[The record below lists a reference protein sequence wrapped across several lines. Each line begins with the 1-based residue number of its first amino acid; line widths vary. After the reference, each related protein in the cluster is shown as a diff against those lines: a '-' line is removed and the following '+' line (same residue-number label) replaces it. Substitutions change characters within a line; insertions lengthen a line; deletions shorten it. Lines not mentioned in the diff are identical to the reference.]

1 MLELDFSEQNLAVQ
15 RSVVIEEFKQRYLNQ
30 PYGDAYLLL
39 RPLHF
44 RFHSYNW
51 MTIGKDPGH
60 VANASL
66 DEIKEFFYRFYAPN
80 NATLVIAGG
89 IKAAEAIRLAEK
101 WFGSLPRRDVKRPR
115 RLTEPAQQEARTLT
129 VEKDVPFHAVY
140 KAWHAPA
147 RMAPDYVASDMVT
160 DLLTGSK
167 SGLLYQR
174 MVKDTKVATSVS
186 AFSWGLYDRGMISIE
201 GRVAKGRTV
210 EEYEQVLADTL
221 EEFDHMKPEEL
232 ERMQNKIESM
242 DVFEKTTVLNR
253 AMSLAIYDGLGD
265 ANLINTQA
273 DAYRTLTMQQV
284 LAAKQQ
290 YLRPEHC
297 STLYYLSTQA

>member
-1 MLELDFSEQNLAVQ
+1 
-15 RSVVIEEFKQRYLNQ
+15 
-30 PYGDAYLLL
+30 
-39 RPLHF
+39 
-44 RFHSYNW
+44 
-51 MTIGKDPGH
+51 
-60 VANASL
+60 
-66 DEIKEFFYRFYAPN
+66 
-80 NATLVIAGG
+80 
-89 IKAAEAIRLAEK
+89 
-101 WFGSLPRRDVKRPR
+101 
-115 RLTEPAQQEARTLT
+115 
-129 VEKDVPFHAVY
+129 
-140 KAWHAPA
+140 
-147 RMAPDYVASDMVT
+147 
-160 DLLTGSK
+160 
-167 SGLLYQR
+167 
-174 MVKDTKVATSVS
+174 
-186 AFSWGLYDRGMISIE
+186 MISIE

-210 EEYEQVLADTL
+210 EEYEQVLADAL

-284 LAAKQQ
+284 LDAKQR